1 MPFLHDR
8 KKNCLCEKG
17 LAHLLSV
24 SGREEVDGIV
34 CHESRIGGAGE
45 MNENSSEGREK
56 LMKLQSMHFGLKQRG
71 NYRPKCTSKIKV
83 RTFSR

>member
-1 MPFLHDR
+1 
-8 KKNCLCEKG
+8 
-17 LAHLLSV
+17 
-24 SGREEVDGIV
+24 
-34 CHESRIGGAGE
+34 